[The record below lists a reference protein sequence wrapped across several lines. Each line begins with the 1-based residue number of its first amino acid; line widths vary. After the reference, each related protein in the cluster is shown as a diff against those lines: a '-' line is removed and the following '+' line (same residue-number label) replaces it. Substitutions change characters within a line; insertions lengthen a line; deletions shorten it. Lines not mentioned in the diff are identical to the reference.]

1 MLDVSGSVDVFES
14 VNNRLGKYLAAK
26 FLLGVLSAVG
36 HRWLLGLGLLVEG
49 RFDLGFLKVYG

>member
-1 MLDVSGSVDVFES
+1 MLDVGGSADVFGS

-36 HRWLLGLGLLVEG
+36 HRWLLCLGLRVAG
-49 RFDLGFLKVYG
+49 RFDLGFVKVYG

>member
-1 MLDVSGSVDVFES
+1 MLYVGSGADVFWCVDV
-14 VNNRLGKYLAAK
+14 RLGKNFAAK
-26 FLLGVLSAVG
+26 FLLRMLSAVG